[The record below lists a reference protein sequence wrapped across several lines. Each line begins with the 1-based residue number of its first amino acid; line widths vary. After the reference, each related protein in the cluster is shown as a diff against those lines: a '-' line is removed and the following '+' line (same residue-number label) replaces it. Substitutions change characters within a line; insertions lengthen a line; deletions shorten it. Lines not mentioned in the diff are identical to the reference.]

1 MNNIYAIIVV
11 FALLVIGGFYF
22 VFDRIANL
30 RSDFKNLELS
40 FQLATKDSNEV
51 ENATN
56 DKKIGTKDTSES
68 VKKIEPI
75 KTEQLNNELK
85 GITIP
90 TAIIFE
96 AQSSPLLQPQ
106 TKMTVTVDNITKGD
120 DGIITL
126 NLKVFSSE
134 ATSYSAF
141 EARDFFEVVRLD
153 ADNQKPLKAE
163 GQFNSIPPKSAIYG
177 TVIFKIDTGVKTM
190 ILQVGSGTNLKF
202 YEFDFEKKSYKE
214 TVIG

>member
-1 MNNIYAIIVV
+1 MNNIYAIIVIFV
-11 FALLVIGGFYF
+11 LLVMGGFYF
-22 VFDRIANL
+22 VFNQMANL

-40 FQLATKDSNEV
+40 FQLATKDKQLS
-51 ENATN
+51 T
-56 DKKIGTKDTSES
+56 DTSES
-68 VKKIEPI
+68 NKSELGGKNETQKSEPTILKI
-75 KTEQLNNELK
+75 TDNQ
-85 GITIP
+85 GILIP

-106 TKMTVTVDNITKGD
+106 TKMIVTVESAAKKD
-120 DGIITL
+120 DGTVTL

-141 EARDFFEVVRLD
+141 EARDFFEMVRLD
-153 ADNQKPLKAE
+153 TDNQKPLKAE
-163 GQFNSIPPKSAIYG
+163 GNFNSIPPKSAVYG
-177 TVIFKIDTGVKTM
+177 TVIFKMEPAEQKI
-190 ILQVGSGTNLKF
+190 ILQMGAGADLKF